1 MPALNSD
8 ASDLYSAYKHVIQ
21 RHMMRSE
28 NPQKLEQAFRFV
40 ANTSEG
46 QLILDWLQANHAETL
61 NHLVKIKDID
71 LLRQYQGT
79 AQTLQELITR
89 LTRTP

>member
-1 MPALNSD
+1 
-8 ASDLYSAYKHVIQ
+8 
-21 RHMMRSE
+21 MMRSE
-28 NPQKLEQAFRFV
+28 NPQALEQAFRFV
-40 ANTSEG
+40 ATTSEG
-46 QLILDWLQANHAETL
+46 QLILDWLEANYADTL
-61 NHLVKIKDID
+61 THLTKIKDVD